1 MGPYSGRMCGAKDVK
16 EHSNTWEVRGQPCNG
31 NKSMP
36 FYRPSKLTKTNT
48 SIAFIAVTK
57 YVYAYNLICSCT

>member
-1 MGPYSGRMCGAKDVK
+1 MGPYSGRICGAKDVK

-36 FYRPSKLTKTNT
+36 FYRPSKLTKMN
-48 SIAFIAVTK
+48 
-57 YVYAYNLICSCT
+57 Y